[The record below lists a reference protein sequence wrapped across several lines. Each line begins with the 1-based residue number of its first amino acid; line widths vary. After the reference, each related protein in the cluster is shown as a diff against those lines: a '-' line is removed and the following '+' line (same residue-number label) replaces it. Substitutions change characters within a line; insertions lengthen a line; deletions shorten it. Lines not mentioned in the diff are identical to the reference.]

1 MRRIAGLWKTAQE
14 WRQKMEAKMRAAT
27 LAMPGPCSV
36 FMTNAYNAQRRLIDA
51 TEHKHFRREVGKL
64 QMSSKLFPMSH
75 NAGSIAIINRLAA
88 KTQTVRRLT
97 SNCGTKLTG
106 AKRSKRT
113 KMKVDDERDALVIV
127 VNETLHRHQWS
138 SECVVKVVGSG
149 AHVRKAQIRWP
160 DGKIVLKSRSKI
172 GCLELD
178 SD

>member
-1 MRRIAGLWKTAQE
+1 
-14 WRQKMEAKMRAAT
+14 
-27 LAMPGPCSV
+27 
-36 FMTNAYNAQRRLIDA
+36 
-51 TEHKHFRREVGKL
+51 
-64 QMSSKLFPMSH
+64 
-75 NAGSIAIINRLAA
+75 
-88 KTQTVRRLT
+88 
-97 SNCGTKLTG
+97 
-106 AKRSKRT
+106 
-113 KMKVDDERDALVIV
+113 MKVDDEKDALVIV